1 MLGPERPE
9 AVLPDRGYR
18 PPFLIVNKTSL
29 SLSPPLGPW
38 DSSTT
43 RLDKTKKGLISPR
56 REREKER
63 ERERRPAVL
72 YAAPPAGLDEEAP
85 RVTRD
90 ERDELFAKVLEE
102 AEEERTVLLPAAVRR
117 VQKFWN
123 VSALI
128 HIPYKFCI
136 LSTLFR
142 MCASCRAARAW
153 AHRVA
158 WLGSC

>member
-1 MLGPERPE
+1 MCYVSGYSDALCVCVLGLVGGDRPPGGGPGICTVHLRARCFLNLFPRFLPLHISLPFPPPITRCPMLGPERPE

-63 ERERRPAVL
+63 ERE
-72 YAAPPAGLDEEAP
+72 AAGSSLRSTAGRLG
-85 RVTRD
+85 RGG
-90 ERDELFAKVLEE
+90 
-102 AEEERTVLLPAAVRR
+102 
-117 VQKFWN
+117 
-123 VSALI
+123 
-128 HIPYKFCI
+128 
-136 LSTLFR
+136 
-142 MCASCRAARAW
+142 AARDA
-153 AHRVA
+153 R
-158 WLGSC
+158 